1 MPANTY
7 GYQPIFDGGAPRVI
21 TGYAKE
27 AVSGAWFLGASGA
40 AGVVSSGTDSFV
52 TSDIELFHTLGSGNF
67 VGIALHNAAS
77 GGVVSV
83 ATRGTFLVE
92 ASGGTNLLAG
102 TKVGC
107 NNDDEIIY
115 IGSAD
120 MTGGQVPMS
129 LTDIGRIW
137 TTGSDSEFV
146 VLDVH
151 G

>member
-1 MPANTY
+1 MAANPY

-21 TGYAKE
+21 TGYARE
-27 AVSGAWFLGASGA
+27 VVSGAWFLGGSGA

-52 TSDIELFHTLGSGNF
+52 TSDIEFVHTVGSGNF

-77 GGVVSV
+77 GAPVSV

-92 ASGGTNLLAG
+92 ASGVEMVEAG
-102 TKVGC
+102 HQVGC
-107 NNDDEIIY
+107 N
-115 IGSAD
+115 SAD
-120 MTGGQVPMS
+120 QVIAGS
-129 LTDIGRIW
+129 VIYANGYWDIGRVW
-137 TTGSDSEFV
+137 TTGSVGDYV

>member
-1 MPANTY
+1 MAANTY

-21 TGYAKE
+21 TGYARE

-52 TSDIELFHTLGSGNF
+52 SSDIELFHTTGSGNF
-67 VGIALHNAAS
+67 VGICLHNAAS
-77 GGVVSV
+77 GAPVSV

-92 ASGGTNLLAG
+92 VSGLSTVEAG
-102 TKVGC
+102 FKVGC
-107 NNDDEIIY
+107 NAADQVIP
-115 IGSAD
+115 GSVYLG
-120 MTGGQVPMS
+120 TGMW
-129 LTDIGRIW
+129 DIGRIW
-137 TTGSDSEFV
+137 TTGSVGDFV